1 MNPDLARLYDLA
13 DELYRLAP
21 WQWMSEDQLIG
32 LRHPETGERG
42 FISIMGASGTHVSLA
57 IYLGDESLRRF
68 NLIQDADLEG
78 IDLSEEDMFAL
89 ILECRQLQAC
99 FTTRDELYPAEL
111 REIKALGRK
120 YRGANWPTFRSFQ
133 AGWVPK
139 TVDRDE
145 EASWLAAAMEQA
157 LEVAPKLRRN
167 PSGFYRERKH
177 GEVVF
182 LTRERG
188 ADGAWR
194 TVWLPIDEELYAFPT
209 PEPGE
214 FFAAK
219 ALALPVSQEWVECH
233 FQLLPCP
240 VGVRGKGATFPYVA
254 LSVAGASGRVLGMDV
269 LSVETQSHEDLI
281 ASVPDVFLQQW
292 TREGLRPGSIR
303 VASELTH
310 ALLEQTAAV
319 LKTSIERESELP
331 ALDQVLSSI
340 MNVIEHEP

>member
-1 MNPDLARLYDLA
+1 MNPNLTRLYDLA

-78 IDLSEEDMFAL
+78 IDLSEEDRIAL
-89 ILECRQLQAC
+89 ILECRQLQAS
-99 FTTRDELYPAEL
+99 FSTRDELYPVEL

-139 TVDRDE
+139 TVDSDE
-145 EASWLAAAMEQA
+145 EASWLAAAMEQT
-157 LEVAPKLRRN
+157 LEIAPKLRRN

-188 ADGAWR
+188 PDGAWR
-194 TVWLPIDEELYAFPT
+194 TVWLPIDEELYEFPK

-219 ALALPVSQEWVECH
+219 TLALPKSKDCVECH
-233 FQLLPCP
+233 FQVLPCP
-240 VGVRGKGATFPYVA
+240 VGVRGKSATYPYVA
-254 LSVAGASGRVLGMDV
+254 MSVDAAGGRVLGMDL
-269 LSVETQSHEDLI
+269 LSVETQSHEELT

-292 TREGLRPGSIR
+292 TRAGLRPGSIR

-319 LKTSIERESELP
+319 LKIPIERESELP
-331 ALDQVLSSI
+331 ALDHVLSSI
-340 MNVIEHEP
+340 LSVIQNEP